1 LTRSRTI
8 FLTTGPLNMV
18 KYKNNPSIVVTR
30 APLRVSFAGGGT
42 DIDYFYEKF
51 GGSFISSTINKY
63 VYVTVKKHESIFEE
77 KYRLNYADSEICNNL
92 KQIKNDIARECI
104 KLVNPDIPLYIST
117 ISDVPASSGLGSSS
131 TFAVALL
138 LALHTL
144 KSEKV
149 NAAQIVEEAVDIE
162 VNVLKRPVGKQ
173 DHLASA
179 YGGLNFYKI
188 DKDGAISIISHS
200 ANQSKILDVFSK
212 SFLLW
217 TGINRDSSTVL
228 NEQKKNKNKNFEDLL
243 FIKNQ
248 AIELNNMFK
257 KGINIKDFANLLNT
271 GWFRKKKLSQKIS
284 SSKINSLFEK
294 AINAGA
300 LGGKLCGAGGGG
312 FIFLVTGNNE
322 KNFLK
327 KFGKFHILDID
338 YEPSGAQIILKC

>member
-1 LTRSRTI
+1 MT
-8 FLTTGPLNMV
+8 
-18 KYKNNPSIVVTR
+18 
-30 APLRVSFAGGGT
+30 
-42 DIDYFYEKF
+42 
-51 GGSFISSTINKY
+51 
-63 VYVTVKKHESIFEE
+63 
-77 KYRLNYADSEICNNL
+77 
-92 KQIKNDIARECI
+92 
-104 KLVNPDIPLYIST
+104 
-117 ISDVPASSGLGSSS
+117 
-131 TFAVALL
+131 
-138 LALHTL
+138 
-144 KSEKV
+144 
-149 NAAQIVEEAVDIE
+149 QIVEEAVDIE